1 MRRLL
6 LALPFA
12 LLPLAIAHAAE
23 SHDDHAEEHASLG
36 THEHG
41 VGRLNAAL
49 DGNTLELELEN
60 PSMNLV
66 GFEHEAKVAVDQATL
81 AAARADLEKPLN
93 LFALPAAAKCSV
105 VKVTLHSPL
114 FGDKPEADHEHEH
127 EHEHEHDDHA
137 VGDKDDH
144 EHEHEHHHSEIHA
157 SYKLNCAAPAALT
170 SVDLTPLFKR
180 FPALHQVQ
188 AQLIGPNGQ
197 KGAELNEKSPR
208 LNF

>member
-12 LLPLAIAHAAE
+12 LLPLAIAQAAE
-23 SHDDHAEEHASLG
+23 SSNEHVEEHASLG

-66 GFEHEAKVAVDQATL
+66 GFEHVAKSAVDQATV
-81 AAARADLEKPLN
+81 AGAKTDLEKPLS
-93 LFALPAAAKCSV
+93 LFAVPAAAKCSV
-105 VKVTLHSPL
+105 AKVELHSPL
-114 FGDKPEADHEHEH
+114 FGDKPDADEDDDHDHD
-127 EHEHEHDDHA
+127 HDDHA
-137 VGDKDDH
+137 KDDGD

-157 SYKLNCAAPAALT
+157 SYTLTCAEPAALT
-170 SVDLTPLFKR
+170 SLDLAPLFKR
-180 FPALHQVQ
+180 FPSLHQVQ

-197 KGAELNEKSPR
+197 QGGELTAKSPR

>member
-12 LLPLAIAHAAE
+12 LLPLAIAHAAD
-23 SHDDHAEEHASLG
+23 SHDEHTEEHASLG

-41 VGRLNAAL
+41 VGRLNVAL
-49 DGNTLELELEN
+49 DGSALELELEN

-66 GFEHEAKVAVDQATL
+66 GFEHAAKTAVDQATV
-81 AAARADLEKPLN
+81 AAAKADLQKPLS
-93 LFALPAAAKCSV
+93 LFALPAAANCV
-105 VKVTLHSPL
+105 VSKVELHSPL
-114 FGDKPEADHEHEH
+114 FGDKADADEDHDHD
-127 EHEHEHDDHA
+127 HDDHA
-137 VGDKDDH
+137 KGDGD

-157 SYKLNCAAPAALT
+157 SYQLTCSEPSKLANL
-170 SVDLTPLFKR
+170 DLTPLFKR
-180 FPALHQVQ
+180 FTGLHQVQ

-197 KGAELNEKSPR
+197 QGGDLTPQSPR

>member
-12 LLPLAIAHAAE
+12 LLPLAIAQAAE
-23 SHDDHAEEHASLG
+23 SPDDHDHVEEHASLG

-49 DGNTLELELEN
+49 DGNVLELELEN

-66 GFEHEAKVAVDQATL
+66 GFEHAAKTAVDQATV
-81 AAARADLEKPLN
+81 ASARADLEKPLS

-105 VKVTLHSPL
+105 SKTELHSPL
-114 FGDKPEADHEHEH
+114 FGDKPDADED
-127 EHEHEHDDHA
+127 DDH
-137 VGDKDDH
+137 DH
-144 EHEHEHHHSEIHA
+144 DHDEHAAADGGEHEHEHHHSEIHA
-157 SYKLNCAAPAALT
+157 SYQLTCAQPAKLSSL
-170 SVDLTPLFKR
+170 DLTPLFKR
-180 FPALHQVQ
+180 FPSLHQVQ
-188 AQLIGPNGQ
+188 AQLIGPTGQ
-197 KGAELNEKSPR
+197 QGAELTEKSPR

>member
-12 LLPLAIAHAAE
+12 LLPLAVAQA
-23 SHDDHAEEHASLG
+23 HDDHDHPEEHASLG

-49 DGNTLELELEN
+49 DGTELELELEN

-66 GFEHEAKVAVDQATL
+66 GFEHAANTAVDQATV
-81 AAARADLEKPLN
+81 AAAKADLQKPLS
-93 LFALPAAAKCSV
+93 LFALPAAANCTV
-105 VKVTLHSPL
+105 GKVELHSPL
-114 FGDKPEADHEHEH
+114 FGDKPEADED
-127 EHEHEHDDHA
+127 DDHDHDGEEHA
-137 VGDKDDH
+137 KGDADDH
-144 EHEHEHHHSEIHA
+144 EYEHHHSEIHA
-157 SYKLNCAAPAALT
+157 SYQLTCTEPTKLIGL
-170 SVDLTPLFKR
+170 DLAPLFKR
-180 FPALHQVQ
+180 FPSLHQVQ

-197 KGAELNEKSPR
+197 QGAELTEKSPR

>member
-12 LLPLAIAHAAE
+12 LLPLVAAQAAE
-23 SHDDHAEEHASLG
+23 TNDDHVEEHASLG

-49 DGNTLELELEN
+49 DGTELELELEN

-66 GFEHEAKVAVDQATL
+66 GFEHLAKTAVDQATV
-81 AAARADLEKPLN
+81 ASAKADLQKPLG
-93 LFALPAAAKCSV
+93 LFALPAAANCTV
-105 VKVTLHSPL
+105 ADVKLHSPL
-114 FGDKPEADHEHEH
+114 FGDKPDADED
-127 EHEHEHDDHA
+127 DDHDHDHDEHA
-137 VGDKDDH
+137 KGDAD

-157 SYKLNCAAPAALT
+157 SYTLNCTEPGKL
-170 SVDLTPLFKR
+170 SNLDLTPLFKR

-188 AQLIGPNGQ
+188 TQLIGPNGQ
-197 KGAELNEKSPR
+197 QGAELTEKSPR

>member
-12 LLPLAIAHAAE
+12 LLPLAIAQASE
-23 SHDDHAEEHASLG
+23 DHDHPEEHASLG

-66 GFEHEAKVAVDQATL
+66 GFEHAAKSAVDQATV
-81 AAARADLEKPLN
+81 AGAKTDLEKPLS

-105 VKVTLHSPL
+105 TKVELHSPL
-114 FGDKPEADHEHEH
+114 FGDKPDADED
-127 EHEHEHDDHA
+127 DDHDHDEHA
-137 VGDKDDH
+137 AADGD

-157 SYKLNCAAPAALT
+157 SYQLTCAEPAALT
-170 SVDLTPLFKR
+170 RLDLTPLFKR
-180 FPALHQVQ
+180 FPSLHQVQ
-188 AQLIGPNGQ
+188 AQLIGPTGQ
-197 KGAELNEKSPR
+197 QGAELTEKSPR

>member
-1 MRRLL
+1 MRPLL

-12 LLPLAIAHAAE
+12 LLPLAIAQAA
-23 SHDDHAEEHASLG
+23 DPVEEHASLG

-66 GFEHEAKVAVDQATL
+66 GFEHAAKSAVDQATV
-81 AAARADLEKPLN
+81 AGAKTDLENPLS
-93 LFALPAAAKCSV
+93 LFAVPAAAKCSV
-105 VKVTLHSPL
+105 AKVELHSPL
-114 FGDKPEADHEHEH
+114 FGDKADADEDHDHD
-127 EHEHEHDDHA
+127 HDDH
-137 VGDKDDH
+137 GKDNGE

-157 SYKLNCAAPAALT
+157 SYQLTCAEPAALT
-170 SVDLTPLFKR
+170 SLDLTPLFKR
-180 FPALHQVQ
+180 FPSLHQVQ

-197 KGAELNEKSPR
+197 QGGELTAKSPR

>member
-12 LLPLAIAHAAE
+12 LLPLAIAQAAE
-23 SHDDHAEEHASLG
+23 SPDDHDHVEEHASLG

-49 DGNTLELELEN
+49 DGNVLELELEN

-66 GFEHEAKVAVDQATL
+66 GFEHAAKTAVDQATV
-81 AAARADLEKPLN
+81 AAARADLEKPLS

-105 VKVTLHSPL
+105 SKTELHSPL
-114 FGDKPEADHEHEH
+114 FGDKPDADED
-127 EHEHEHDDHA
+127 DDH
-137 VGDKDDH
+137 DH
-144 EHEHEHHHSEIHA
+144 DHEHHHSEIHA
-157 SYKLNCAAPAALT
+157 SYQLTCAQPAKLSSL
-170 SVDLTPLFKR
+170 DLTPLFKR
-180 FPALHQVQ
+180 FPSLHQVQ
-188 AQLIGPNGQ
+188 AQLIGPAGQ
-197 KGAELNEKSPR
+197 QGAELTEKSPR